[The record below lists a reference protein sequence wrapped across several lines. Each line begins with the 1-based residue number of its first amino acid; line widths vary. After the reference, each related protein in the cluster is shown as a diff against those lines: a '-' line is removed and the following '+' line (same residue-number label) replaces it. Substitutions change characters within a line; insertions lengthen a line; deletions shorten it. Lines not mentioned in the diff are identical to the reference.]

1 MKGRTRLLLGLACA
15 LLALVVVGVV
25 LQAVRTLLWDLSYF
39 LPPWLL
45 TPILLLGL
53 TLLATAVV
61 QVGLLGGGNNKQRHD
76 AAPRNLCRR
85 QPIGAMPLTKA

>member
-1 MKGRTRLLLGLACA
+1 MRGRTRLLLGLACA

-25 LQAVRTLLWDLSYF
+25 LQAVRSLLWDLSYF

-53 TLLATAVV
+53 VLIATAVV
-61 QVGLLGGGNNKQRHD
+61 QVGL
-76 AAPRNLCRR
+76 
-85 QPIGAMPLTKA
+85 PLSLIHI

>member
-15 LLALVVVGVV
+15 FLALVIVGVV

-45 TPILLLGL
+45 DWGSSSW
-53 TLLATAVV
+53 
-61 QVGLLGGGNNKQRHD
+61 
-76 AAPRNLCRR
+76 
-85 QPIGAMPLTKA
+85 